1 MFSNEYD
8 QMEAHVDEGL
18 AVENHLA
25 TYHINNPC
33 LFIARLFLSTSI
45 DMCAPVS
52 PLLRC

>member
-18 AVENHLA
+18 TVENHLA
-25 TYHINNPC
+25 TYHPNNLH
-33 LFIARLFLSTSI
+33 LFIARLFLSSSI
-45 DMCAPVS
+45 HMCSPVS